1 MINNVQCIPVLSR
14 LIGFYKSEVPGFV
27 VVSSAVP
34 SAVGTAMSSA
44 VAAAVATRTEEAEGV

>member
-14 LIGFYKSEVPGFV
+14 LIGFTKVPGFV
-27 VVSSAVP
+27 VVS